1 MNRYVQHTRT
11 HHYIRS
17 SSSTYMSYIIGV
29 EKFSLYLQLTQLS
42 NKKLKYFFRQSNKII
57 DPKELTNVILFL
69 HGIQCMSNWN
79 IINLFENKD
88 TKRLIKF
95 SKVLELLYYLIG
107 SYVLGVSW
115 HLVFVRNAIH

>member
-1 MNRYVQHTRT
+1 MNRYVQITRT

-29 EKFSLYLQLTQLS
+29 EKFSLYLQLTQLL
-42 NKKLKYFFRQSNKII
+42 NKKNEIFLQATNTII
-57 DPKELTNVILFL
+57 DSKELTNVILFL

-88 TKRLIKF
+88 RKRLIK
-95 SKVLELLYYLIG
+95 G
-107 SYVLGVSW
+107 
-115 HLVFVRNAIH
+115 A

>member
-11 HHYIRS
+11 YHYIRS

-42 NKKLKYFFRQSNKII
+42 NKKMKYFFRQSNTII
-57 DPKELTNVILFL
+57 DSKELTNVILFL

-88 TKRLIKF
+88 RKRLIK
-95 SKVLELLYYLIG
+95 G
-107 SYVLGVSW
+107 
-115 HLVFVRNAIH
+115 A